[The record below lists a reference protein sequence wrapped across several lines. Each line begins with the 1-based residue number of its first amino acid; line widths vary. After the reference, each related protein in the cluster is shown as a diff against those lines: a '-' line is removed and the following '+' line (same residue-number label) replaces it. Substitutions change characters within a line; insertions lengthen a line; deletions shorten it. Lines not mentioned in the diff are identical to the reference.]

1 MGEVDGLAEAFELS
15 AGDAG
20 RYWVLREAMLR
31 ESPWAFASDVE
42 TDVAQDPARFARRL
56 SREVHSILAIEG
68 ESGELVASAGVM
80 RRPKRKL
87 AHRAE
92 IWGVYVLPAFR
103 GRGLGKRVV
112 RAALETGLSWDG
124 VTSVSLSLSERSAA
138 RGVYESLG
146 FRAWGVE
153 PDVLRWEGRS
163 YDEIHMVYLSEAEP
177 RG

>member
-1 MGEVDGLAEAFELS
+1 MEAGEAFALR

-20 RYWVLREAMLR
+20 RYWALRQAMLR
-31 ESPWAFASDVE
+31 EAPWAFASDVE

-56 SREVHSILAIEG
+56 TREGHSILAIED
-68 ESGELVASAGVM
+68 ESGELVAAAGVV

-92 IWGVYVLPAFR
+92 IWGVYVLPTFR

-112 RAALETGLSWDG
+112 RAAMETGLSWEG
-124 VTSVSLSLSERSAA
+124 VTSISLSMSERSAA

-146 FRAWGVE
+146 FLAWGVE

-163 YDEIHMVYLSEAEP
+163 YDEIHMVYLAGEARE
-177 RG
+177 